1 MTATPVAQ
9 FWLMTGEVPSG
20 PFTVDQVHAEVAAGR
35 ATWQTLACP
44 VGTADATWRPLVQ
57 TAGIGPLVVAS
68 GSAELPVPAEPNP
81 LPATVPE
88 TEPPATGQRS
98 KSVPRWLG
106 AVAVALIPAV
116 AYFGGKWVQS
126 SNFSKPP
133 VVVPTGSGIQKLLNS
148 PTTAPT
154 GPSQPPAAG
163 GPVDGKAVPQP
174 PPVGS
179 GPILDAVLRAFGK
192 SGDAP
197 EIADVSKAVGG
208 KPKEARSDD
217 GRLTLYWWD
226 AGLTLTFRKE
236 RVVESATFVGGG
248 SMWNAVLDQ
257 KSKPYR
263 GEMPYGLTW
272 DDGPDAVERK
282 LGKPDPTGTAFA
294 AEYKGLGVRLGYV
307 QRPDSQTLRLDEV
320 SVLRPLGPAPRSV
333 PGTDQP
339 SQTPADDAQD
349 RAAEAIRKR
358 GGSVIRE
365 ASTPG
370 NPVVAVDL
378 GGVEVTDEVVKELVP
393 LRHLTTLNLGYT
405 FDTKNRMTDAGA
417 KDVARLKSL
426 TTLRLGNCR
435 VSDAG
440 MKELGGLTNL
450 TALDLGGSDITDAG
464 LSELARLPNL
474 TDLRLGGRMMTD
486 AGLKHLAPLTKLTSL
501 SLATGSL
508 ATNKVTDVGLKELKS
523 LGSLERLDLT
533 NTKVANAGLKE
544 LAPLKKLSTLNL
556 VGTGVTEAGV
566 RELAGWNGLTDL
578 SLGGAWVLQDFR
590 DAMVKEIAALGRLNR
605 LRLSGAELT
614 DANLR
619 ELARLK
625 SVTALVLDNCRVTGT
640 GVRELTALPN
650 LTSLDLTGTPVPDAV
665 MTALQAALPK
675 CTIRK

>member
-1 MTATPVAQ
+1 MTATPAAQ
-9 FWLMTGEVPSG
+9 FWLMTGVVPSG

-35 ATWQTLACP
+35 ATWQMLACP

-57 TAGIGPLVVAS
+57 TAGVGPVATPGSSDVPPVPGDTNPPAPPLVSS
-68 GSAELPVPAEPNP
+68 G
-81 LPATVPE
+81 E
-88 TEPPATGQRS
+88 TEPPIIGRRS
-98 KSVPRWLG
+98 RPIAQVG
-106 AVAVALIPAV
+106 AWVAAAV
-116 AYFGGKWVQS
+116 LVGGAYFGVKWLNAR
-126 SNFSKPP
+126 NFSKPP
-133 VVVPTGSGIQKLLNS
+133 VVVPSGSGIQKLLNS

-163 GPVDGKAVPQP
+163 GSVDGKAVPQP

-192 SGDAP
+192 SADAP
-197 EIADVSKAVGG
+197 EIADLSKAVGG

-226 AGLTLTFRKE
+226 AGLTLAFGKE

-282 LGKPDPTGTAFA
+282 FGKPDPTGTAFA

-339 SQTPADDAQD
+339 SRTPADDAQD

-378 GGVEVTDEVVKELVP
+378 GGVEVTDEVVKELLP
-393 LRHLTTLNLGYT
+393 LRHLTTLSLGYA

-417 KDVARLKSL
+417 KDVARLKCL

-450 TALDLGGSDITDAG
+450 TALDLSGTDITDAG
-464 LSELARLPNL
+464 LSELSRLPNL

-508 ATNKVTDVGLKELKS
+508 ATNKVTDAGLTELKS

-578 SLGGAWVLQDFR
+578 SLGGASVLQDFR
-590 DAMVKEIAALGRLNR
+590 DAMVKGSPL
-605 LRLSGAELT
+605 
-614 DANLR
+614 
-619 ELARLK
+619 
-625 SVTALVLDNCRVTGT
+625 
-640 GVRELTALPN
+640 
-650 LTSLDLTGTPVPDAV
+650 
-665 MTALQAALPK
+665 
-675 CTIRK
+675 